1 MVDLAEIL
9 TDLHTESAELDGLVS
24 RLAVEDWQLPTPAD
38 GWTVAHQIAHLT
50 WTDRVARRSATD
62 PAAFGRALAAAA
74 ENPTSF
80 VDDAAE
86 EVLAEHCRP
95 AEPGED
101 PAPDPAGLLDD
112 WRAGRAELAAA
123 LASAAPGSKLP
134 WLMTTMSPVSMATG
148 RLMETWAHGEDIA
161 AAVGEH
167 RLPTMRLRHVAFLG
181 VRTMEHGFVVHGRP
195 VPTEPVYVELTAP
208 DGSTWAYGA
217 PDATNRVTGPA
228 MDFCLLVA
236 QRAHRDDLALEVV
249 GPVADEWLD
258 VAQVFA
264 GLPGPGR
271 PPRRTAEKRRQA
283 EQAERAEQAE
293 QAEEAERA
301 RS

>member
-101 PAPDPAGLLDD
+101 PALDPAGLLDD

-148 RLMETWAHGEDIA
+148 RLMETWA
-161 AAVGEH
+161 
-167 RLPTMRLRHVAFLG
+167 
-181 VRTMEHGFVVHGRP
+181 
-195 VPTEPVYVELTAP
+195 
-208 DGSTWAYGA
+208 YGA

-236 QRAHRDDLALEVV
+236 QRAHRDDLALEVL

-271 PPRRTAEKRRQA
+271 PPRGTAEKRRQA
-283 EQAERAEQAE
+283 ERAE